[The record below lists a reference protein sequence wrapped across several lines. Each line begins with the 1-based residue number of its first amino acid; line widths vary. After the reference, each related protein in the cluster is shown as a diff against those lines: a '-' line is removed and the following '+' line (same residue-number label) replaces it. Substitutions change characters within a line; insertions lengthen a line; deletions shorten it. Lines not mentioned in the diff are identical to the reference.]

1 MSWTYYQSS
10 GALKHNGHQVAI
22 GYSGAP
28 GAVNNPGQEYVH
40 SIGPI
45 PRGRYHI
52 GRLEGHHGHLGPNV
66 MHLTP
71 VGHNA
76 YGRTRLYIH
85 GDNAA
90 LNHSA
95 SEGCVILPRDIRL
108 RIAHSR
114 DHTIEVVR

>member
-1 MSWTYYQSS
+1 
-10 GALKHNGHQVAI
+10 
-22 GYSGAP
+22 
-28 GAVNNPGQEYVH
+28 
-40 SIGPI
+40 
-45 PRGRYHI
+45 
-52 GRLEGHHGHLGPNV
+52 

-76 YGRTRLYIH
+76 NGRTRLYIH